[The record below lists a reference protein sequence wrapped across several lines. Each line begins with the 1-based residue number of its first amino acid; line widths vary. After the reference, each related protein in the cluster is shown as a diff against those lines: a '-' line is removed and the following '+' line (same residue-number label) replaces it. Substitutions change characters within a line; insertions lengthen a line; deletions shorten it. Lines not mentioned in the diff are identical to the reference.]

1 MQLLDCNDAALRLW
15 RDGEDTF
22 LMGVVWFSEGRYQF
36 GQTAW
41 QQARRAPREINNR
54 YWHRLSTQPLSP
66 ALGPAR
72 HTADLVH
79 AHLQALLADVSGD
92 LALVIPGA
100 MEPAQLSLLLGII
113 ETLPVTPSAVVHR
126 SALVG
131 ADIGEQCAHVEL
143 HLHQASI
150 TPVHMID
157 GMATT
162 GDTQLLPGFGLLGL
176 IDDIAEIIGQQFVSQ
191 TRFDPQRRA
200 ETEQALYEQIP
211 GLLNALAT
219 QGEVSCSVEG
229 HTARISADTLRTVG
243 QRFSTALTPLIP
255 DDVSLIAFDNLLSS
269 LPGLSLSSRQGQP
282 LRTQAVSPSAVV
294 AGAAELSANGGEL
307 VFQRQVACASASQLA
322 TPAPQAVT
330 ATPAPAPTV
339 SHYVI
344 AGHAAALS
352 PGTAIAPGVSV
363 TGSHQVTVHSD
374 TQAQLNGHPV
384 DGSVTLSV
392 GDRLV
397 AGGVEVLFI
406 TVAS

>member
-15 RDGEDTF
+15 RDGDDTF
-22 LMGVVWFSEGRYQF
+22 LMGIAWFNEGRYQF

-79 AHLQALLADVSGD
+79 AHLQALLSGVSGE

-131 ADIGEQCAHVEL
+131 AGIGEHCAHVEL

-150 TPVHMID
+150 TPVHTID

-219 QGEVSCSVEG
+219 QGEVSCAVEG

-243 QRFSTALTPLIP
+243 QRFSTALAPLIP
-255 DDVSLIAFDNLLSS
+255 GDISLIAFDSLLSS
-269 LPGLSLSSRQGQP
+269 LPGLALASQQGQP
-282 LRTQAVSPSAVV
+282 LRTQAVLPSAVV
-294 AGAAELSANGGEL
+294 AGAAQLATNTGEL
-307 VFQRQVACASASQLA
+307 VFQRQIACASASHLA

-330 ATPAPAPTV
+330 AAPAPTV

-352 PGTAIAPGVSV
+352 PGIAIAPGVSV
-363 TGSHQVTVHSD
+363 TGSNQVTVASSAE
-374 TQAQLNGHPV
+374 AQLNGQAI
-384 DGSVTLSV
+384 DGSVTLAA
-392 GDRLV
+392 GDRLT
-397 AGGVEVLFI
+397 AGGIEVLFI
-406 TVAS
+406 TVES

>member
-15 RDGEDTF
+15 RDGDDTF
-22 LMGVVWFSEGRYQF
+22 LMGIAWFNEGRYQF

-79 AHLQALLADVSGD
+79 AHLQALLSGVSGE

-131 ADIGEQCAHVEL
+131 AGIGEHCAHVEL

-150 TPVHMID
+150 TPVHTID

-219 QGEVSCSVEG
+219 QGEVSCAVEG

-243 QRFSTALTPLIP
+243 QRFSMALAPLIP
-255 DDVSLIAFDNLLSS
+255 GDISLIAFDSLLSS
-269 LPGLSLSSRQGQP
+269 LPGLALASQQGQP
-282 LRTQAVSPSAVV
+282 LRTQAVLPSAVV
-294 AGAAELSANGGEL
+294 AGAAQLATNTGEL
-307 VFQRQVACASASQLA
+307 VFQRQIACASASHLA

-330 ATPAPAPTV
+330 AAPAPTV

-352 PGTAIAPGVSV
+352 PGIAIAPGVSV
-363 TGSHQVTVHSD
+363 TGSNQVTVASSAE
-374 TQAQLNGHPV
+374 AQLNGQAI
-384 DGSVTLSV
+384 DGSVTLAA
-392 GDRLV
+392 GDRLT
-397 AGGVEVLFI
+397 AGGIEVLFI
-406 TVAS
+406 TVES

>member
-1 MQLLDCNDAALRLW
+1 
-15 RDGEDTF
+15 
-22 LMGVVWFSEGRYQF
+22 
-36 GQTAW
+36 
-41 QQARRAPREINNR
+41 
-54 YWHRLSTQPLSP
+54 
-66 ALGPAR
+66 
-72 HTADLVH
+72 
-79 AHLQALLADVSGD
+79 
-92 LALVIPGA
+92 
-100 MEPAQLSLLLGII
+100 
-113 ETLPVTPSAVVHR
+113 
-126 SALVG
+126 
-131 ADIGEQCAHVEL
+131 
-143 HLHQASI
+143 
-150 TPVHMID
+150 
-157 GMATT
+157 
-162 GDTQLLPGFGLLGL
+162 
-176 IDDIAEIIGQQFVSQ
+176 
-191 TRFDPQRRA
+191 
-200 ETEQALYEQIP
+200 
-211 GLLNALAT
+211 
-219 QGEVSCSVEG
+219 VEG

-255 DDVSLIAFDNLLSS
+255 DDISLIAFDNLLSS

-282 LRTQAVSPSAVV
+282 LRAQAVLPSAVV
-294 AGAAELSANGGEL
+294 AGAAELSTNGGEL
-307 VFQRQVACASASQLA
+307 VFQRQVACVSASQLA

-330 ATPAPAPTV
+330 ATPAPAV

>member
-22 LMGVVWFSEGRYQF
+22 LMGVAWFSEGRYQF

-131 ADIGEQCAHVEL
+131 AGIGEQCAHVEL

-229 HTARISADTLRTVG
+229 HTARISADTLRAVG
-243 QRFSTALTPLIP
+243 RRFSTALVPLIP
-255 DDVSLIAFDNLLSS
+255 GNISLIAYDNLLSS
-269 LPGLSLSSRQGQP
+269 LPGLSLSSQQGQP
-282 LRTQAVSPSAVV
+282 LRKQAVLPSAVV
-294 AGAAELSANGGEL
+294 AGAAELSSHGGEL

-330 ATPAPAPTV
+330 AAPTV

-344 AGHAAALS
+344 AGHAATLS

-363 TGSHQVTVHSD
+363 TGSNQVTVASSAE
-374 TQAQLNGHPV
+374 AQLNGQAI
-384 DGSVTLSV
+384 DGSVTFAA
-392 GDRLV
+392 GDRLT
-397 AGGVEVLFI
+397 AGGIEVLFI
-406 TVAS
+406 TVES

>member
-15 RDGEDTF
+15 RDGDDTF
-22 LMGVVWFSEGRYQF
+22 LMGIAWFNEGRYQF

-79 AHLQALLADVSGD
+79 AHLQALLSGVSGE

-131 ADIGEQCAHVEL
+131 AGIGEHCAHVEL

-150 TPVHMID
+150 TPVHTID

-219 QGEVSCSVEG
+219 QGEVSCAVEG

-243 QRFSTALTPLIP
+243 QRFSMALAPLIP
-255 DDVSLIAFDNLLSS
+255 GDISLIAFDSLLSS
-269 LPGLSLSSRQGQP
+269 LPGLALASQQGQP
-282 LRTQAVSPSAVV
+282 LRTQAVLPSAVV
-294 AGAAELSANGGEL
+294 AGAAQLATNTGEL
-307 VFQRQVACASASQLA
+307 VFQRQIACASASHLA

-330 ATPAPAPTV
+330 AAPAPTV

-352 PGTAIAPGVSV
+352 PGIAIAPGVSV
-363 TGSHQVTVHSD
+363 TGSNQVTVASSAE
-374 TQAQLNGHPV
+374 AQLNGQAI
-384 DGSVTLSV
+384 DGSMTLAA
-392 GDRLV
+392 GDRLT
-397 AGGVEVLFI
+397 AGGIEVLFI
-406 TVAS
+406 TVES

>member
-22 LMGVVWFSEGRYQF
+22 LMGVAWFSEGRYQF

-131 ADIGEQCAHVEL
+131 AGIGEQCAHVEL

-150 TPVHMID
+150 TPVHLID

-243 QRFSTALTPLIP
+243 QRFSTALAPLIP
-255 DDVSLIAFDNLLSS
+255 GDIPLIAFDSLLSS
-269 LPGLSLSSRQGQP
+269 LPGLALASQQGQP
-282 LRTQAVSPSAVV
+282 LRTQAVLPSAVV
-294 AGAAELSANGGEL
+294 AGAAQLSTNTGEL
-307 VFQRQVACASASQLA
+307 VFQRQVACVSASQLA
-322 TPAPQAVT
+322 TPAPLAVT
-330 ATPAPAPTV
+330 ATPAPAV

>member
-15 RDGEDTF
+15 RDGDDTF
-22 LMGVVWFSEGRYQF
+22 LMGIAWFNEGRYQF

-79 AHLQALLADVSGD
+79 AHLQALLSGVSGE

-131 ADIGEQCAHVEL
+131 AGIGEHCAHVEL

-150 TPVHMID
+150 TPVHTID

-219 QGEVSCSVEG
+219 QGEVSCAVEG

-243 QRFSTALTPLIP
+243 QRFSTALAPLIP
-255 DDVSLIAFDNLLSS
+255 GDISLIAFDSLLSS
-269 LPGLSLSSRQGQP
+269 LPGLALASQQGQP
-282 LRTQAVSPSAVV
+282 LRTQAVLPSAVV
-294 AGAAELSANGGEL
+294 AGAAQLATNTGEL
-307 VFQRQVACASASQLA
+307 VFQRQIACASASHLA

-330 ATPAPAPTV
+330 AAPAPTV

-352 PGTAIAPGVSV
+352 PGIAIAPGVSV
-363 TGSHQVTVHSD
+363 TGSNQVTVASSAE
-374 TQAQLNGHPV
+374 AQLNGQAI
-384 DGSVTLSV
+384 DGSMTLAA
-392 GDRLV
+392 GDRLT
-397 AGGVEVLFI
+397 AGGIEVLFI
-406 TVAS
+406 TVES

>member
-1 MQLLDCNDAALRLW
+1 LW

-22 LMGVVWFSEGRYQF
+22 LMGVAWFSEGRYQF

-131 ADIGEQCAHVEL
+131 AGIGEQCAHVEL

-255 DDVSLIAFDNLLSS
+255 DDISLIAFDSLLSS
-269 LPGLSLSSRQGQP
+269 LPGLALASQQGQP
-282 LRTQAVSPSAVV
+282 LRTQAVLPSAVV
-294 AGAAELSANGGEL
+294 AGAAQLSTNTGEL
-307 VFQRQVACASASQLA
+307 VFQRQVACVSASQLA

-330 ATPAPAPTV
+330 ATPAPAV

>member
-22 LMGVVWFSEGRYQF
+22 LMGVAWFSEGRYQF

-131 ADIGEQCAHVEL
+131 AGIGEQCAHVEL

-150 TPVHMID
+150 TPVHLID

-255 DDVSLIAFDNLLSS
+255 DDISLIAFDSLLSS
-269 LPGLSLSSRQGQP
+269 LPGLALASQQGQP
-282 LRTQAVSPSAVV
+282 LRTQAVLPSAVV
-294 AGAAELSANGGEL
+294 AGAAQLSTNTGEL
-307 VFQRQVACASASQLA
+307 VFQRQVACVSASQLA

-330 ATPAPAPTV
+330 ATPAPAV

>member
-15 RDGEDTF
+15 RDGDDTF
-22 LMGVVWFSEGRYQF
+22 LMGIAWFNEGRYQF

-79 AHLQALLADVSGD
+79 AHLQALLSGVSGE

-131 ADIGEQCAHVEL
+131 AGIGEHCAHVEL

-150 TPVHMID
+150 TPVHTID

-219 QGEVSCSVEG
+219 QGEVSCAVEG

-243 QRFSTALTPLIP
+243 QRFSMALAPLIP
-255 DDVSLIAFDNLLSS
+255 DDISLIAFDSLLSS
-269 LPGLSLSSRQGQP
+269 LPGLALASQQGQP
-282 LRTQAVSPSAVV
+282 LRTQAVLPSAVV
-294 AGAAELSANGGEL
+294 AGAAQLATNTGEL
-307 VFQRQVACASASQLA
+307 VFQRQIACASASHLA

-330 ATPAPAPTV
+330 AAPAPTV

-352 PGTAIAPGVSV
+352 PGIAIAPGVSV
-363 TGSHQVTVHSD
+363 TGSNQVTVASSAE
-374 TQAQLNGHPV
+374 AQLNGQAI
-384 DGSVTLSV
+384 DGSVTLAA
-392 GDRLV
+392 GDRLT
-397 AGGVEVLFI
+397 AGGIEVLFI
-406 TVAS
+406 TVES

>member
-15 RDGEDTF
+15 RDGDDTF
-22 LMGVVWFSEGRYQF
+22 LMGIAWFNEGRYQF

-79 AHLQALLADVSGD
+79 AHLQALLSGVSGE

-131 ADIGEQCAHVEL
+131 AGIGEHCAHVEL

-150 TPVHMID
+150 TPVHTID

-219 QGEVSCSVEG
+219 QGEVSCAVEG

-243 QRFSTALTPLIP
+243 QRFSTALAPLIP
-255 DDVSLIAFDNLLSS
+255 GDISLIAFDSLLSS
-269 LPGLSLSSRQGQP
+269 LPGLALASQQGQP
-282 LRTQAVSPSAVV
+282 LRTQAVLPSAVV
-294 AGAAELSANGGEL
+294 AGAAQLATNTGEL
-307 VFQRQVACASASQLA
+307 VFQRQIACASASHLA

-363 TGSHQVTVHSD
+363 TGSNQVTVASSAE
-374 TQAQLNGHPV
+374 AQLNGQAI
-384 DGSVTLSV
+384 DGSVTLAA
-392 GDRLV
+392 GDRLT
-397 AGGVEVLFI
+397 AGGIEVLFI
-406 TVAS
+406 TVES

>member
-131 ADIGEQCAHVEL
+131 AGIGEQCAHVEL

-269 LPGLSLSSRQGQP
+269 LPGLSL
-282 LRTQAVSPSAVV
+282 
-294 AGAAELSANGGEL
+294 
-307 VFQRQVACASASQLA
+307 
-322 TPAPQAVT
+322 
-330 ATPAPAPTV
+330 
-339 SHYVI
+339 
-344 AGHAAALS
+344 
-352 PGTAIAPGVSV
+352 
-363 TGSHQVTVHSD
+363 
-374 TQAQLNGHPV
+374 
-384 DGSVTLSV
+384 
-392 GDRLV
+392 
-397 AGGVEVLFI
+397 
-406 TVAS
+406 

>member
-15 RDGEDTF
+15 RDGDDTF
-22 LMGVVWFSEGRYQF
+22 LMGIAWFNEGRYQF

-79 AHLQALLADVSGD
+79 AHLQALLSGVSGE

-131 ADIGEQCAHVEL
+131 AGIGEHCAHVEL

-150 TPVHMID
+150 TPVHTID

-219 QGEVSCSVEG
+219 QGEVSCAVEG

-243 QRFSTALTPLIP
+243 QRFSMALAPLIP
-255 DDVSLIAFDNLLSS
+255 GDISLIAFDSLLSS
-269 LPGLSLSSRQGQP
+269 LPGLALASQQGQP
-282 LRTQAVSPSAVV
+282 LRTQAVLPSAVV
-294 AGAAELSANGGEL
+294 AGAAQLATNTGEL
-307 VFQRQVACASASQLA
+307 VFQRQIACASASHLA

-330 ATPAPAPTV
+330 AAPAPAPTV

-352 PGTAIAPGVSV
+352 PGIAIAPGVSV
-363 TGSHQVTVHSD
+363 TGSNQVTVASSAE
-374 TQAQLNGHPV
+374 AQLNGQAI
-384 DGSVTLSV
+384 DGSVTLAA
-392 GDRLV
+392 GDRLT
-397 AGGVEVLFI
+397 AGGIEVLFI
-406 TVAS
+406 TVES

>member
-22 LMGVVWFSEGRYQF
+22 LMGVAWFNEGRYQF

-131 ADIGEQCAHVEL
+131 AGIGEQCAHVEL

-219 QGEVSCSVEG
+219 QGEVSCAVEG

-255 DDVSLIAFDNLLSS
+255 DDVSLIAFDSLLSS
-269 LPGLSLSSRQGQP
+269 LPGLALASQQGQP
-282 LRTQAVSPSAVV
+282 LRTQAVLPSTVV
-294 AGAAELSANGGEL
+294 AGAAELSTNGGEL

-363 TGSHQVTVHSD
+363 TGSHQVTVASSAE
-374 TQAQLNGHPV
+374 AQLNGHPV

-397 AGGVEVLFI
+397 AGSVEVLFI

>member
-15 RDGEDTF
+15 RDGDDTF
-22 LMGVVWFSEGRYQF
+22 LMGIAWFNEGRYQF

-79 AHLQALLADVSGD
+79 AHLQALLSGVSGE

-131 ADIGEQCAHVEL
+131 AGIGEHCAHVEL

-150 TPVHMID
+150 TPVHTID

-219 QGEVSCSVEG
+219 QGEVSCAVEG

-243 QRFSTALTPLIP
+243 QRFSTALAPLIP
-255 DDVSLIAFDNLLSS
+255 GDISLIAFDSLLSS
-269 LPGLSLSSRQGQP
+269 LPGLALASQQGQP
-282 LRTQAVSPSAVV
+282 LRTQAVLPSAVV
-294 AGAAELSANGGEL
+294 AGAAQLATNTGEL
-307 VFQRQVACASASQLA
+307 VFQRQIACASASHLA

-330 ATPAPAPTV
+330 AAPAPTV

-363 TGSHQVTVHSD
+363 TGSNQVTVASSAE
-374 TQAQLNGHPV
+374 AQLNGQAI
-384 DGSVTLSV
+384 DGSMTLAA
-392 GDRLV
+392 GDRLT
-397 AGGVEVLFI
+397 AGGIEVLFI
-406 TVAS
+406 TVES